1 MRLFHFS
8 DIRLFDLGFARGI
21 DAANKKAR
29 QSTGKTPA
37 DYANAVKQNLGDL
50 FVTITQGGVGMP
62 FLTEDES
69 KAAHASIQPDKHER
83 YLVAYMTPI
92 FQEKLM
98 TVFPDHYVLVNSE
111 EYPWLPQS
119 ANYDINYLASDQLI
133 VPHYLVN
140 FRTSYKNAPVIADG
154 EYGTFPV
161 IHARKSIVAICDAK
175 KVLNSTGEGEFM
187 KLLECLTYSDDR
199 HSFIVVRG
207 FVYDWQSCMLMTAI
221 NGSISQ
227 ITAVKWTTEGSYDL
241 IRNYFKDYEKDWD
254 DALTSACQGLN
265 VSLPHFSSTMVPT
278 GGSSS
283 CILGAGAFGRVFKV
297 IRNVQGENEDE
308 VPRQFALKLA
318 IGDDDCRKLDSHY
331 EVAMGLASVTSIQ
344 DFIIRPIVG
353 SLWKGVCGTHNLP
366 VSALLMDSI
375 GEPFQHH
382 ADITDGIGRLIL
394 QSLSNLHAA
403 NVSHNDARYKNV
415 VSVKVNGSQT
425 LRWIDLGRC
434 SFGSAVKFEQ
444 DIVSFF
450 RSVEQVFDE
459 KAVRQYAEKTFR
471 KEWRDAAERHRAV
484 RSLWTTNA

>member
-1 MRLFHFS
+1 MRLFHLS
-8 DIRLFDLGFARGI
+8 DVRLFDLGFSRGI
-21 DAANKKAR
+21 AAANKKAR
-29 QSTGKTPA
+29 QSTDKTPA
-37 DYANAVKQNLGDL
+37 AYANAVKQNLGDL
-50 FVTITQGGVGMP
+50 FVTIKGGVGMP

-119 ANYDINYLASDQLI
+119 ANFKINYLAPDQLI
-133 VPHYLVN
+133 APHYLVN
-140 FRTSYKNAPVIADG
+140 FRTPYKNAPAIADG

-161 IHARKSIVAICDAK
+161 INAKKSIVAICDAK
-175 KVLNSTGEGEFM
+175 KVLNSTGEGDFM
-187 KLLECLTYSDDR
+187 KLLECLTYPEDCY
-199 HSFIVVRG
+199 SFIVVRG

-227 ITAVKWTTEGSYDL
+227 ITAVKWTTDGSYDL

-254 DALTSACQGLN
+254 NALTSACQVLN

-297 IRNVQGENEDE
+297 IRNIQGENQDE
-308 VPRQFALKLA
+308 IPQQFALKLV
-318 IGDDDCRKLDSHY
+318 IGENCRELDNEY
-331 EVAMGLASVTSIQ
+331 EVAMGLTSVSSIQ
-344 DFIIRPIVG
+344 DFIIRPIAG
-353 SLWKGVCGTHNLP
+353 SLRKDVCGTNNLP
-366 VSALLMDSI
+366 MSAFLMDSI
-375 GEPFQHH
+375 GEPFHH
-382 ADITDGIGRLIL
+382 HDDITDGIGRLIL
-394 QSLSNLHAA
+394 ESLSNLHAA

-415 VSVKVNGSQT
+415 VSIKVNGSQK

-434 SFGSAVKFEQ
+434 SFGSAVKFEK
-444 DIVSFF
+444 DIVTFF
-450 RSVEQVFDE
+450 QSVEQVFDE

-471 KEWRDAAERHRAV
+471 NEWRDAAERHRAV